1 MNRVDG
7 INRGMDRHEA
17 AANRSR
23 SRRSKGKVS
32 DEEWAIRVDLA
43 AAYRMV
49 AHYGW
54 DDLIFTH
61 LSARIPGP
69 EHHFLL
75 NPYNLMFEE
84 VTASS
89 LVKVDVNGNP
99 VEPTPFITN
108 PAGFTIHS
116 AIHMARE
123 DAHAVMHLHTPAGQA
138 VSAHSEGLLP
148 LTQTAMLIRGDLAFH
163 DYEGVA
169 VDLDERERLVA
180 DLGDK
185 NAMILRNHGT
195 LAVGKNVGECFVRL
209 YFLERACQAQ
219 IMALSAG
226 DSINN
231 PPQGSPEITAQQG
244 AGRAAAR
251 RQPAR
256 LAGAHEAR
264 PKARDSPLRDPPRWT
279 SRTLSVGRR
288 RGNEG
293 RQRQRLSRARQGAAA
308 AFPVRIS
315 RRRFLRRGDASAE
328 RRGPAGDRAAAA
340 GAARRVGDRPVDR
353 AVRAALGDAGRPGAG
368 RPVRPL
374 CAARRGAGGAGRGGG
389 RRAVHPVDAE
399 RLLDRRSRGDA
410 GSRFWFQLYIVK
422 DRGFVSDMIARAQGG
437 GLRRAAADR
446 RPRRSRHALSRLSRR
461 AVGIAARP
469 GSRIGQVL
477 RRPDWAW
484 DVALRGRP
492 HDHGQSRAAARHG
505 RGARAT

>member
-1 MNRVDG
+1 MNRVES
-7 INRGMDRHEA
+7 INRGTTQVKPLESVDIPSME
-17 AANRSR
+17 S
-23 SRRSKGKVS
+23 KVS

-138 VSAHSEGLLP
+138 VSAHDEGLMP
-148 LTQTAMLIRGDLAFH
+148 LTQTAMLVRNDVAFH

-180 DLGDK
+180 DLGTK

-219 IMALSAG
+219 VMALPAG
-226 DSINN
+226 EHLNN
-231 PPQGSPEITAQQG
+231 PPGGASELTAQQG
-244 AGRAAAR
+244 QMG
-251 RQPAR
+251 
-256 LAGAHEAR
+256 
-264 PKARDSPLRDPPRWT
+264 
-279 SRTLSVGRR
+279 
-288 RGNEG
+288 
-293 RQRQRLSRARQGAAA
+293 
-308 AFPVRIS
+308 
-315 RRRFLRRGDASAE
+315 
-328 RRGPAGDRAAAA
+328 
-340 GAARRVGDRPVDR
+340 
-353 AVRAALGDAGRPGAG
+353 
-368 RPVRPL
+368 
-374 CAARRGAGGAGRGGG
+374 
-389 RRAVHPVDAE
+389 
-399 RLLDRRSRGDA
+399 
-410 GSRFWFQLYIVK
+410 
-422 DRGFVSDMIARAQGG
+422 
-437 GLRRAAADR
+437 
-446 RPRRSRHALSRLSRR
+446 
-461 AVGIAARP
+461 
-469 GSRIGQVL
+469 
-477 RRPDWAW
+477 
-484 DVALRGRP
+484 VAL
-492 HDHGQSRAAARHG
+492 AANLLAWPALKRKAY
-505 RGARAT
+505 RLDPSFAN